1 MKNENIKKI
10 NTMGKVCRILLIFPQ
25 IILIVGFV
33 CCIISA
39 VFCAAIPKTDVITIE
54 GSASAQIRINGD
66 QIPAAFL
73 EDLLDLDE
81 GDFDFDL
88 DTAHNGI
95 WVMNKNND
103 SAHNGIKWEMEKN
116 NDEKDVVYDLNGE
129 FNVDNTRSLIWGIVK
144 TFITAACLCALIY
157 VALIFGR
164 KLAKALEVCNSPFEE
179 SVIKSMKK
187 FAFSLI
193 PLALLQTYT
202 NGAVSLTTIVVVIA
216 MIIFSYIFSYGAE
229 LQRESD
235 ETL

>member
-25 IILIVGFV
+25 IIMIVGFV
-33 CCIISA
+33 CCIILA
-39 VFCAAIPKTDVITIE
+39 VFCAAIPKTDVITAE
-54 GSASAQIRINGD
+54 GSASAQIRIKGD
-66 QIPAAFL
+66 QIPAAL
-73 EDLLDLDE
+73 LGDILDLDE

-95 WVMNKNND
+95 GFAIKNND
-103 SAHNGIKWEMEKN
+103 PAHNGIKWEIEKN

-144 TFITAACLCALIY
+144 TFIIAACLCVVVY

-164 KLAKALEVCNSPFEE
+164 KLAKALAVCDSPFEE